1 MEYMPEFNSDRRE
14 FFRITDSVYIDFS
27 ELDSHE
33 AERLVPIIRN
43 PVHSDTSQHKQK
55 LDSIQTHISHVIDQ
69 INQTDRDVAKALRL
83 LDEKINLVTQ
93 SIQLQQSNSDDRD
106 VIEANLSGG
115 GIAFLV
121 SDPISVK
128 SAVEVHI
135 EFLPSGS
142 VIHAIANVIGCAKF
156 YDAPK
161 ETPYLLR
168 LVFSHMSESN
178 RNLLVKHTLSRQALE
193 RRLSKEQGNN

>member
-1 MEYMPEFNSDRRE
+1 MEHMPEFNSDRRE
-14 FFRITDSVYIDFS
+14 FFRITDSVFIEFS

-43 PVHSDTSQHKQK
+43 PVHSDSGQHKQK
-55 LDSIQTHISHVIDQ
+55 LDTIQTHLSHVIDQ

-93 SIQLQQSNSDDRD
+93 SIQLQQNSSDDRN

-115 GIAFLV
+115 GISFLV
-121 SDPISVK
+121 SAPISVR
-128 SAVEVHI
+128 SAVEIHV
-135 EFLPSGS
+135 EFLSSGS
-142 VIHAIANVIGCAKF
+142 VIHAIANVIGCEKLYGA
-156 YDAPK
+156 AK

-168 LVFSHMSESN
+168 LVFSHMSELD

-193 RRLSKEQGNN
+193 RRLSKEQTDN